1 VQQRLASAP
10 KIPHPPVPPIM
21 PPFIPPPQVLEK
33 SYSTEPTPVIV
44 SSAPKLYAARP
55 TVGVQPKVEAPAAPA
70 PVQQSVCIL
79 GRYYKSRIIAR
90 YSSISV

>member
-1 VQQRLASAP
+1 MRTVIGSGTYNQVQRRLASAP
-10 KIPHPPVPPIM
+10 PKVPPPPIPPIM

-55 TVGVQPKVEAPAAPA
+55 TVGVQPKVEPPIAPQ
-70 PVQQSVCIL
+70 PVQQSV
-79 GRYYKSRIIAR
+79 S
-90 YSSISV
+90 